1 MENIGSGTDTAQHH
15 SNYNCD
21 IGLVSAHHHRHQQ
34 QVINHQLSLQD
45 REKNFSVTHLLDLPG
60 HLYHDTQSGDVSR
73 VNNGGLEA
81 HQRINQSIKAHEGRK
96 CFPDFNFINKIMNY
110 HVWLLT
116 CTIKCESVWRSNYLK
131 NKQKVDKIEI
141 IWFLK
146 RENR

>member
-96 CFPDFNFINKIMNY
+96 CLPDFNFINKI
-110 HVWLLT
+110 
-116 CTIKCESVWRSNYLK
+116 
-131 NKQKVDKIEI
+131 I
-141 IWFLK
+141 IMFDY
-146 RENR
+146 

>member
-21 IGLVSAHHHRHQQ
+21 LGLVSAQHHRHQQ

-73 VNNGGLEA
+73 VNNGAVEH
-81 HQRINQSIKAHEGRK
+81 HQRINQSIKAHEGRREVDLFTK
-96 CFPDFNFINKIMNY
+96 DRF
-110 HVWLLT
+110 
-116 CTIKCESVWRSNYLK
+116 
-131 NKQKVDKIEI
+131 QKFFQFHK
-141 IWFLK
+141 
-146 RENR
+146 

>member
-21 IGLVSAHHHRHQQ
+21 LGLVSAHQHRHQQ

-73 VNNGGLEA
+73 VNNGAVEH

-96 CFPDFNFINKIMNY
+96 EVYLQRTDFRSSSNFINNNELSSLITD
-110 HVWLLT
+110 LLH
-116 CTIKCESVWRSNYLK
+116 
-131 NKQKVDKIEI
+131 
-141 IWFLK
+141 
-146 RENR
+146 